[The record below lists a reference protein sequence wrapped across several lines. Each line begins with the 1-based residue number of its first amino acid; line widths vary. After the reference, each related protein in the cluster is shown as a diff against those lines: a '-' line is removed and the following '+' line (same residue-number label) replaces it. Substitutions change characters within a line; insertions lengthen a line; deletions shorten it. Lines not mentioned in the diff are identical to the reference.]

1 MSKTDE
7 FCCEPLLLPRYEVG
21 VLGLFPKTG
30 TFIGNL
36 SERTLKSE
44 QLYLQFGFWRTY
56 GTASIYSWS
65 LFFLRDPPCGPL
77 VPLRSR
83 IPLLL
88 TYSAVYTIH
97 NTAEHEFEL

>member
-44 QLYLQFGFWRTY
+44 QLYLQFGVRTVPRL
-56 GTASIYSWS
+56 SIAGPFS
-65 LFFLRDPPCGPL
+65 FFAIPL
-77 VPLRSR
+77 VVP
-83 IPLLL
+83 
-88 TYSAVYTIH
+88 
-97 NTAEHEFEL
+97 